1 MDTARFDDYRKR
13 FEDRGTDPEQV
24 VHLFVEGLLEI
35 ERDRELAEQLL
46 CVVIA
51 SNQLSADPRA
61 PSGFRLSRADQT
73 MNRIGANPNIARSLA
88 GGTPGADYGDV
99 DLARFALDKA
109 YSSRTQGIGYPADG
123 KAKFFVACGGAD
135 SPRPIQLARNKH
147 GHWKVIEWSSLTVG
161 VKPPASA
168 AGDF

>member
-1 MDTARFDDYRKR
+1 MDTARFEDYRKR
-13 FEDRGTDPEQV
+13 FEDRGADPEQV
-24 VHLFVEGLLEI
+24 VRLFVEGLLEI
-35 ERDRELAEQLL
+35 ERDRELAEQFL

-73 MNRIGANPNIARSLA
+73 LARIGKNPNIARSLA
-88 GGTPGADYGDV
+88 GGTPAASYADA
-99 DLARFALDKA
+99 DLTRFALDKA
-109 YSSRTQGIGYPADG
+109 YSARTQGVGYPADG

-135 SPRPIQLARNKH
+135 SPRPITLARNNA
-147 GHWKVIEWSSLTVG
+147 GRWKVIEWSSLTVG
-161 VKPPASA
+161 VKPAASV